1 MEIISLL
8 LGIVKL
14 VPIVDKWIQD
24 FIVAYTNSR
33 IDSMRAEN
41 FEAIK
46 SAIEKQDQRNIEKA
60 MGNPN
65 AGLPSNDAGTSVVD
79 SIPGV
84 HEP

>member
-1 MEIISLL
+1 MEILSFI
-8 LGIVKL
+8 LGMIKAL
-14 VPIVDKWIQD
+14 PIVDKWAERFVTLYIN
-24 FIVAYTNSR
+24 AR

-46 SAIEKQDQRNIEKA
+46 NAIEKQDQRNIEKA

-65 AGLPSNDAGTSVVD
+65 AGKASGDAGTSIVD

-84 HEP
+84 HES